1 MSKFESFGDGM
12 NGRVDGPLFD
22 SRAFLI
28 PSSLALGSIIEAAQ
42 TEVQGISRD
51 SINFSDPV
59 HQLIGNIAFMPL
71 DAKALG
77 VSFAAAAA
85 TQMSYAARSVKE
97 IYVENGLIGIGIAP
111 EAAVEKPSLTRRRKL
126 GALAITGLAAA
137 VAYKVSEN
145 FNQAEDLIIST
156 GLISLS
162 TLHFARTHNKFAH
175 KKR

>member
-1 MSKFESFGDGM
+1 MSKFESFGDGI

-22 SRAFLI
+22 ARAFLI
-28 PSSLALGSIIEAAQ
+28 PSSLALGSILETAQ
-42 TEVQGISRD
+42 TEAQGLSRH
-51 SINFSDPV
+51 SINFSDPI
-59 HQLIGNIAFMPL
+59 HQLIGNVAFMPL

-85 TQMSYAARSVKE
+85 TQMGYAARSVKE

-126 GALAITGLAAA
+126 GSLAITGLTAAL
-137 VAYKVSEN
+137 AYKVGEN
-145 FNQAEDLIIST
+145 FNQAEDLILST

-162 TLHFARTHNKFAH
+162 AIHFARTHKKFAY
-175 KKR
+175 KRR

>member
-1 MSKFESFGDGM
+1 MSKFESFGDGI

-22 SRAFLI
+22 ARAFLI
-28 PSSLALGSIIEAAQ
+28 PSSLALGSILETAQ
-42 TEVQGISRD
+42 TEAQGLSRH

-59 HQLIGNIAFMPL
+59 HQLIGNVAFMSL

-77 VSFAAAAA
+77 ISFAAAAA
-85 TQMSYAARSVKE
+85 TQMGYAARSVKE

-126 GALAITGLAAA
+126 GALAITGLTAAL
-137 VAYKVSEN
+137 AYKVGEN
-145 FNQAEDLIIST
+145 FNQAEDLILST

-162 TLHFARTHNKFAH
+162 ALHFARTHKKFAY
-175 KKR
+175 KRR

>member
-1 MSKFESFGDGM
+1 MSKFESFGDGI

-22 SRAFLI
+22 ARAFLI
-28 PSSLALGSIIEAAQ
+28 PSSLALGSILETAQ
-42 TEVQGISRD
+42 TEAQGLSRH

-59 HQLIGNIAFMPL
+59 HQLIGNVAFMSL

-77 VSFAAAAA
+77 ISFAAAAA
-85 TQMSYAARSVKE
+85 TQMGYAARSVKE

-126 GALAITGLAAA
+126 GALAITGLTAAL
-137 VAYKVSEN
+137 AYKVGEN
-145 FNQAEDLIIST
+145 FNQAEDLILST

-162 TLHFARTHNKFAH
+162 ALHFARTYKKFAY
-175 KKR
+175 KRR